1 MLHPESVA
9 ILDAALGCSDFM
21 VDGTSQV
28 AFHQLVAVRA
38 SVAPPSDSWPDTFLE
53 HTTVQLPRLV
63 PPVDPLGFLV
73 AVDIVT

>member
-9 ILDAALGCSDFM
+9 ILDAALGCSHCM

-28 AFHQLVAVRA
+28 TFHQLVAVRA
-38 SVAPPSDSWPDTFLE
+38 SVAPLSDSWPDTFLE
-53 HTTVQLPRLV
+53 HTTVQLPHLL

-73 AVDIVT
+73 AVDVVT